1 MAVSVQAKRTALST
15 AIAAVL
21 AGPTA
26 LAQEDG
32 SGRALEE
39 VVVTATRVEQDLQDV
54 PLAVV
59 ALDPGE
65 IDELG
70 ITNFA
75 DYSLQLPSVTAG
87 GSGPGQNTIYI
98 RGVASTTPNL
108 TVAGVAGLAP
118 NVAFYLDEQPLA
130 HPGRNLDVYAADLAR
145 IEVLSGPQGT
155 LFGAS
160 SQAGNVRLIT
170 NKPELTE
177 FYGRVK
183 LGTNSISDGDTS
195 ANAEVVLNMPVSDT
209 FGLRAVA
216 YTDSK
221 GGWIDNVPG
230 TRSASQAARF
240 RPAGTVR
247 KNGVPVADFRGG
259 FQAGVDLSNI
269 NFMEADNRGV
279 VDDDI
284 NGVDYTGARISAL
297 WDVSDNWDILVAH
310 TTQDTEADGVF
321 FADPDVGDLEISRFV
336 DESIED
342 TFDNTAWTLT
352 GRFDALEVIY
362 TGAFTDRQS
371 DQIVDYSDY
380 LFVGQYLPYYICDY
394 YATYTKYNSPP
405 GIPRV
410 GTTCH
415 EPVMYVNS
423 LNALEVTTHEIRF
436 ATDQSRRW
444 RVQGGVFVSESELI
458 EVNDF
463 IYPGSLEAIS
473 WNGHPGFAPNHPLTN
488 PEAAAGTRPAG
499 GDDDD
504 DDRGNSWGA
513 GPGYYTYPGPFGP
526 DRYGADPG
534 IIFRNDI
541 RRTDDQFGLF
551 AELGIDLS
559 DEFAL
564 TIGARNYEI
573 EVDLEGSAN
582 SSFGNFGANR
592 SDGQR
597 FGTNISKLY
606 APGSEVCPDGQ
617 FPSPRTYK
625 GEQIVCS
632 GGQSPVPVPLDKAVA
647 DGTIFKVTLDWRPQ
661 AAHLYYVTLSEGF
674 RPGLLNRP
682 GGRVSADGSGFVVP
696 YELETDEV
704 VNLEFGMKADF
715 GNAFRLNAALFS
727 VDVENL
733 QTTIFDTSIVNLFFS
748 DNAADAEVTG
758 FEADFTWLPP
768 WSDGLTIA
776 GAVSVLD
783 TEITRK
789 ITPTNDVRVGDELAF
804 APEFQGNLR
813 ARYEWEMSGGMM
825 AHVMPMIS
833 WSSESYSD
841 IIRINRD
848 RIDSW
853 TMLDLSLG
861 VSRDNWLVELYARN
875 LTDERAEVSRSFV
888 FDTRHVTYAQPR
900 TFGIRAN
907 FDF

>member
-21 AGPTA
+21 ASPSV
-26 LAQEDG
+26 LAQEEG

-39 VVVTATRVEQDLQDV
+39 VVVTATRVERSLQDV

-269 NFMEADNRGV
+269 NFMEADNSGV

-394 YATYTKYNSPP
+394 YATYTSFNSPP

-473 WNGHPGFAPNHPLTN
+473 WNGHPGFAPNYPLTN
-488 PEAAAGTRPAG
+488 PTAAP
-499 GDDDD
+499 
-504 DDRGNSWGA
+504 GNPSGSSFGA

-526 DRYGADPG
+526 DRYGTDPG
-534 IIFRNDI
+534 VIFRNDI

-551 AELGIDLS
+551 GELGIDLS

-592 SDGQR
+592 TDGQR
-597 FGTNISKLY
+597 FGTNISQQFMPGNAVG
-606 APGSEVCPDGQ
+606 AP
-617 FPSPRTYK
+617 
-625 GEQIVCS
+625 
-632 GGQSPVPVPLDKAVA
+632 DKAVA
-647 DGTIFKVTLDWRPQ
+647 DGTIFKVTLDWRPLPAQ
-661 AAHLYYVTLSEGF
+661 LYYVTLSEGF

-682 GGRVSADGSGFVVP
+682 GGRTNPAGTFTVP
-696 YELETDEV
+696 FELETDEV

-758 FEADFTWLPP
+758 FEADFTWLPAGA
-768 WSDGLTIA
+768 DGLTIA

-813 ARYEWEMSGGMM
+813 ARYEWEMSGGMT

-888 FDTRHVTYAQPR
+888 FDTKHVTYAQPR
-900 TFGIRAN
+900 TFGIRAS